1 MDEREGYIS
10 SKFEYIQ
17 NNSNKEAIVYLSN
30 GLTENNRIEAEINHV
45 RRQVNVIRKE
55 MGLKMYD
62 RVHIEIQKDEFWNGL
77 EQTLVE
83 QLRLQLGGDLV
94 LLEKIETDKTIKSLN
109 GQFETKLRLVLTN
122 Q

>member
-1 MDEREGYIS
+1 
-10 SKFEYIQ
+10 
-17 NNSNKEAIVYLSN
+17 
-30 GLTENNRIEAEINHV
+30 
-45 RRQVNVIRKE
+45 

-94 LLEKIETDKTIKSLN
+94 LLEEVDTDKRIKSLN
-109 GQFETKLRLVLTN
+109 GQFETKLRLVLIN